1 MSIDNN
7 LTVLL
12 TIKDRQKF
20 TFRWIEYAN
29 KISFPFK
36 VLIADGGKD
45 HNVENKLSNRKN
57 FPKVNYEYIRYP
69 YDQTYKEFYSKL
81 DSLISKVKT
90 PYVVLGDDD
99 DFFLV
104 EGLRSCVN
112 FLDNN
117 PDYISCGGRLSR
129 FFIHPDSDKAY
140 GDEIEF
146 ILHPPANSMDSNT
159 AVERVEKHFR
169 SYQLTWYDVHRTDII
184 QKVFN
189 SLLT

>member
-1 MSIDNN
+1 M
-7 LTVLL
+7 
-12 TIKDRQKF
+12 
-20 TFRWIEYAN
+20 
-29 KISFPFK
+29 
-36 VLIADGGKD
+36 
-45 HNVENKLSNRKN
+45 
-57 FPKVNYEYIRYP
+57 
-69 YDQTYKEFYSKL
+69 
-81 DSLISKVKT
+81 
-90 PYVVLGDDD
+90 GDDD

-117 PDYISCGGRLSR
+117 PDYISCGGRLST

-146 ILHPPANSMDSNT
+146 ILHPPTNSMDSNT

-169 SYQLTWYDVHRTDII
+169 SYQVTWYDVHRTDII

-189 SLLT
+189 SLCVLNPRDLFLLEAFATHHTVACGKVKRLPNLMLLRQMNILNSTCTDENKTNGDNFDRMLLETWSRDFNGFVDAIQGCSKGRWHFF